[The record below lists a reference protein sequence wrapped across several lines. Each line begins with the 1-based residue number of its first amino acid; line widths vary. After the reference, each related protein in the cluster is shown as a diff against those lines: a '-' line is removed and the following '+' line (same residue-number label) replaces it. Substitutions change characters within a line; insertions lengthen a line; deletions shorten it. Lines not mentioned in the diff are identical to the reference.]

1 MPSGQTESPLISA
14 QGLTRIYTAGR
25 RPVVGLADLDLVVDR
40 GERLV
45 LKGNSS
51 TLLSLLGGLDRPTSG
66 RLVVAGEP
74 LHRADAGRLTGF
86 RRHTVGW
93 SFRPFTSCPP

>member
-25 RPVVGLADLDLVVDR
+25 RPVVGPADVDLVVDR

-45 LKGNSS
+45 LKGNSGS
-51 TLLSLLGGLDRPTSG
+51 TGPLQGASSWPGSPFTGPTPPGSP
-66 RLVVAGEP
+66 AS
-74 LHRADAGRLTGF
+74 ADTRW
-86 RRHTVGW
+86 GW